1 MRCCRKSAA
10 TDFRRCYLSF
20 EINKESNEM
29 MNTTS
34 SQLSQAQ
41 GNPFA
46 VQASTG
52 GGALAAITGNAA
64 VTNVLASI
72 WIAKQFPRDLA
83 EVTARMNQSCSRL
96 TLAQSATY
104 AYPRGG
110 TTVEGPS
117 IRLAEAL
124 IGAWGNAEAGWKEV
138 GRHWD
143 AQGADGNGCH
153 VSECVAFCFD
163 KETNVRRE
171 IAFSVPHTR
180 DRNETD
186 AKGKRTGKMLRVA
199 LESERD
205 VYELCANMA
214 SRRIRACILQ
224 VLPGW
229 LTEEAL
235 EAVGKT
241 LENGDKRPLKDMLR
255 SMEAKFKEFG
265 VTKEQLERNLGH
277 GLEETT
283 KPEMVR
289 LGKVFNSIAEGMVRV
304 RDVFP
309 VVDDGSGGVKE
320 PKVPVNNPAVPMS
333 SVSSSMEDGIP
344 GLDMPEAGP
353 MFGSVMDD

>member
-1 MRCCRKSAA
+1 
-10 TDFRRCYLSF
+10 
-20 EINKESNEM
+20 
-29 MNTTS
+29 MNTNTTNE
-34 SQLSQAQ
+34 LTNQAP

-46 VQASTG
+46 VQAPAG
-52 GGALAAITGNAA
+52 GGALAAMTSNAA
-64 VTNVLASI
+64 VTSVLASI

-83 EVTARMNQSCSRL
+83 EVTARMNQACSRL

-104 AYPRGG
+104 AFPRGG

-124 IGAWGNAEAGWKEV
+124 IGAWGNAEAGWKEL

-143 AQGADGNGCH
+143 PKGADGKGCM

-171 IAFSVPHTR
+171 ISFTVNHTR
-180 DRNETD
+180 DKNVYEWKKKVGMVRE
-186 AKGKRTGKMLRVA
+186 L

-241 LENGDKRPLKDMLR
+241 LENGDKRSLPDMIR
-255 SMEAKFKEFG
+255 SMEAKFLEYG
-265 VTKEQLERNLGH
+265 VTRVQLEKNLGH

-283 KPEMVR
+283 KPEIVR

-304 RDVFP
+304 KDIFP
-309 VVDDGSGGVKE
+309 ADEQPAKDPAL
-320 PKVPVNNPAVPMS
+320 PKTPTPAPKASPRTTQAQPHVTAPAP
-333 SVSSSMEDGIP
+333 EDGIP
-344 GLDMPEAGP
+344 GLDVPESAP
-353 MFGSVMDD
+353 TFGSFDH

>member
-1 MRCCRKSAA
+1 M
-10 TDFRRCYLSF
+10 
-20 EINKESNEM
+20 NP
-29 MNTTS
+29 NTTNE
-34 SQLSQAQ
+34 LTNQAQ

-46 VQASTG
+46 VQAPAG
-52 GGALAAITGNAA
+52 GGALAAMTSNAA
-64 VTNVLASI
+64 VTSVLASI

-83 EVTARMNQSCSRL
+83 EVTARMNQACSRL

-104 AYPRGG
+104 AFPRGG

-124 IGAWGNAEAGWKEV
+124 IGAWGNAEAGWKEL

-143 AQGADGNGCH
+143 PKGADGKGCM

-171 IAFSVPHTR
+171 ISFTVNHTR
-180 DRNETD
+180 DKNVYE
-186 AKGKRTGKMLRVA
+186 GKKKVGMVREL

-235 EAVGKT
+235 AATRKT
-241 LENGDKRPLKDMLR
+241 LENGDSRPLADIIR
-255 SMEAKFKEFG
+255 SLEAKFREYG
-265 VTKEQLERNLGH
+265 VSRAQLEENLGH
-277 GLEETT
+277 KLEETT
-283 KPEMVR
+283 KPEVVK
-289 LGKVFNSIAEGMVRV
+289 LGKVYNSIADGMVRV
-304 RDVFP
+304 KDVFP
-309 VVDDGSGGVKE
+309 ADEQPVKE
-320 PKVPVNNPAVPMS
+320 PALPKTPAPTPAPNVTPKTTQAPPPAAAPAP
-333 SVSSSMEDGIP
+333 EDGIP
-344 GLDMPEAGP
+344 GLDVPEEVP
-353 MFGSVMDD
+353 SFGSFEH

>member
-1 MRCCRKSAA
+1 
-10 TDFRRCYLSF
+10 
-20 EINKESNEM
+20 
-29 MNTTS
+29 MNTNTTNE
-34 SQLSQAQ
+34 LSNQAP

-46 VQASTG
+46 VQASAG
-52 GGALAAITGNAA
+52 GGALAAMTSNAA
-64 VTNVLASI
+64 VTSVLASI

-83 EVTARMNQSCSRL
+83 EVTTRMNQACSRL

-104 AYPRGG
+104 AFPRGG

-138 GRHWD
+138 ARHWD
-143 AQGADGNGCH
+143 PKGADGKGCM

-171 IAFSVPHTR
+171 ISFTVNHTR
-180 DRNETD
+180 DKNEYEGGR
-186 AKGKRTGKMLRVA
+186 KVMKRVA

-235 EAVGKT
+235 EEVGRT
-241 LENGDKRPLKDMLR
+241 LESGDKRSLPDMIR
-255 SMEAKFKEFG
+255 SMEAKFREYG
-265 VTKEQLERNLGH
+265 VTRAQLEKNLGH

-283 KPEMVR
+283 KPEIIR
-289 LGKVFNSIAEGMVRV
+289 LGKVFNSIAEGLVRV
-304 RDVFP
+304 KDVFP
-309 VVDDGSGGVKE
+309 RDEQSQTKE
-320 PKVPVNNPAVPMS
+320 PDIP
-333 SVSSSMEDGIP
+333 SVSPASPSVPSPIVEDGIP
-344 GLDMPEAGP
+344 GLDVPEDVP
-353 MFGSVMDD
+353 SFGSFEH

>member
-1 MRCCRKSAA
+1 M
-10 TDFRRCYLSF
+10 TNLQ
-20 EINKESNEM
+20 SNEM

-34 SQLSQAQ
+34 SVQVQE

-46 VQASTG
+46 MQAAAG
-52 GGALAAITGNAA
+52 GGALAAISGNAA
-64 VTNVLASI
+64 VTSVLASI

-83 EVTARMNQSCSRL
+83 EVTSRMNQACSRL

-124 IGAWGNAEAGWKEV
+124 ISAWGNAEAGWKEV

-143 AQGADGNGCH
+143 AQGADGKGCS
-153 VSECVAFCFD
+153 VAECVSFCFD
-163 KETNVRRE
+163 KETNVKRE
-171 IAFSVPHTR
+171 IAFSVPLIR
-180 DRNETD
+180 DKNETD
-186 AKGKRTGKMLRVA
+186 AKGRRTGKMLRLP

-214 SRRIRACILQ
+214 SRRVRACILQ

-235 EAVGKT
+235 EVVART
-241 LENGDKRPLKDMLR
+241 LEYGDKRSLPDMVR
-255 SMEAKFKEFG
+255 SMEARFREYG
-265 VTKEQLERNLGH
+265 VSRSQLERNLGH

-283 KPEMVR
+283 KPEVVR

-304 RDVFP
+304 KDVFP
-309 VVDDGSGGVKE
+309 AEDPSDVNVPNI
-320 PKVPVNNPAVPMS
+320 PKVYAVYS
-333 SVSSSMEDGIP
+333 SVSDAEVVDKDP
-344 GLDMPEAGP
+344 GLDVSESSLI
-353 MFGSVMDD
+353 FGTPIDE